1 MTIISPGHTV
11 CVYVDDM
18 HVLQMLENQKVRR
31 WSNFWDMRYR
41 RPKIRKHE
49 GGVSSK
55 VSVVDVRELEITKL
69 VTSNKYV
76 INLEKQ
82 KKSEIT

>member
-1 MTIISPGHTV
+1 
-11 CVYVDDM
+11 
-18 HVLQMLENQKVRR
+18 
-31 WSNFWDMRYR
+31 MRYR

-55 VSVVDVRELEITKL
+55 ISVVDVRELEITKL

-76 INLEKQ
+76 INLEK
-82 KKSEIT
+82 